1 MYFAVEDNGL
11 GMTPERLATVRQ
23 SLYDSTPPDGDGSG
37 GYGMRNVAE
46 RLRLYCS
53 CTLAVESE
61 YQKGTRV
68 SFRLP
73 YIHEEE
79 RL

>member
-11 GMTPERLATVRQ
+11 GMTPERLTAVRQ
-23 SLYDSTPPDGDGSG
+23 SLYDSTPPDRDGSG

-46 RLRLYCS
+46 RLRLYCG
-53 CTLAVESE
+53 CTLNVESE

-73 YIHEEE
+73 YTQEEE
-79 RL
+79 RI